1 MATFRPN
8 WTERVG
14 RWTELATLILVLAG
28 AFAIPLIFL
37 RDPADM
43 FRLPKAM
50 FLRAEAILLAGV
62 TVAGYLLGAPLP
74 RPRRDDPWVLLPVA
88 AFTIFLIATM
98 TSTNVALSLGNL
110 GSAVATVVVFFAT
123 VAVARR
129 HGWILLA
136 APLAAAVVNAL
147 LAIIEESN
155 LWMPFGVHKEM
166 PHHLQCDALVGN
178 PNEVGGYLG
187 AAALGSL
194 AFLWARR
201 GEGRTPRWA
210 VLAALVL
217 VPALLASRTLTA
229 MIAFAAA
236 MLGMFALTSWKK
248 ALRAA
253 AAVAVVGVIAAFLV
267 APFRERATN
276 VMRWVRTG
284 EYNSIVT
291 DRLTPFVA
299 AGAMFVDHPLIGV
312 GPGAFAWQ
320 YYDYKIRAEQR
331 YPRLRLAY
339 NRGINFGEVPNDHLQ
354 VLAEGGIL
362 GYFAFASLLGAL
374 ASISFT
380 KPAYPTDA
388 RQRFARRLALPLV
401 VFWIVLSFAQFPLET
416 TVVRG
421 LLVHMAALCVGWR
434 ES

>member
-136 APLAAAVVNAL
+136 APLAAAVGTAV

-187 AAALGSL
+187 ASALGCL
-194 AFLWARR
+194 AFVWARR
-201 GEGRTPRWA
+201 GEWRTPRWA

-217 VPALLASRTLTA
+217 VSALLASRTLTA

-253 AAVAVVGVIAAFLV
+253 GAVAIVGVIALFLV
-267 APFRERATN
+267 SPFRARASN
-276 VMRWVRTG
+276 VVRCVRTG
-284 EYNSIVT
+284 AY
-291 DRLTPFVA
+291 TPPV
-299 AGAMFVDHPLIGV
+299 
-312 GPGAFAWQ
+312 
-320 YYDYKIRAEQR
+320 
-331 YPRLRLAY
+331 
-339 NRGINFGEVPNDHLQ
+339 
-354 VLAEGGIL
+354 
-362 GYFAFASLLGAL
+362 
-374 ASISFT
+374 
-380 KPAYPTDA
+380 
-388 RQRFARRLALPLV
+388 
-401 VFWIVLSFAQFPLET
+401 
-416 TVVRG
+416 
-421 LLVHMAALCVGWR
+421 
-434 ES
+434 